1 MSKLKIIIYI
11 LIFIYALSQNN
22 YPMIPNPGYDT
33 ITVVPLF
40 GKENKNI
47 SEIPQTQMENTISIM
62 TNNSITVN
70 TSNINPQCTLEC
82 YTGCRILFPEYIE
95 QKFCVT
101 NFCKCKIIEAKTNL
115 NKTNLGS
122 NNIYSNSSIVE
133 SIHSDINKFG
143 VTQYL
148 DISKRYMEKK
158 TENNFYLLL
167 YLIIFCFGFG
177 YEFLIVKYIEKLNE
191 FSFKEWINKKF
202 DIKFKKFRVKTENE
216 LDDINNNNNIKELQ
230 RCLI

>member
-70 TSNINPQCTLEC
+70 TSNISPQCTLEC

-115 NKTNLGS
+115 NKTNLGR
-122 NNIYSNSSIVE
+122 NNIYSNSSMVE
-133 SIHSDINKFG
+133 SIHSNINKYG

-148 DISKRYMEKK
+148 DISKKFIEKK
-158 TENNFYLLL
+158 TENHFYLLL
-167 YLIIFCFGFG
+167 YFIIFCFAFG
-177 YEFLIVKYIEKLNE
+177 YEFLIVKYIERVNE
-191 FSFKEWINKKF
+191 FSFKNWLNKKF
-202 DIKFKKFRVKTENE
+202 DIKFKKYRVKTELE
-216 LDDINNNNNIKELQ
+216 LDDINNNIKELQ

>member
-1 MSKLKIIIYI
+1 MLT
-11 LIFIYALSQNN
+11 FIYVFSQSN

-70 TSNINPQCTLEC
+70 TSNISPQCTLEC
-82 YTGCRILFPEYIE
+82 YTGCRILFPEFIE

-101 NFCKCKIIEAKTNL
+101 NFCKCKIIEKNTNL
-115 NKTNLGS
+115 NKTNLGR
-122 NNIYSNSSIVE
+122 NNIYSNSSMVE
-133 SIHSDINKFG
+133 SIHSNINKYG

-148 DISKRYMEKK
+148 DISKKFIEKK
-158 TENNFYLLL
+158 TENHFYLLL
-167 YLIIFCFGFG
+167 YFIIFCFAFG
-177 YEFLIVKYIEKLNE
+177 YEFLIVKYIERVNE
-191 FSFKEWINKKF
+191 FSFKNWLNKKF
-202 DIKFKKFRVKTENE
+202 DIKFKKYRVKTELE
-216 LDDINNNNNIKELQ
+216 LDDINNNIKELQ

>member
-158 TENNFYLLL
+158 TENNFYVLL
-167 YLIIFCFGFG
+167 YFIIFCFGFG

-216 LDDINNNNNIKELQ
+216 LDDINNNNIKELQ